1 MKVLVY
7 TVLLSIMVLVGCNDG
22 TTPGSYQSII
32 MVNGTE
38 YVLTQPENEN
48 VQYDRDKGIGKIERK
63 VPIEQIP
70 DTHLSSN
77 ELPKGTK
84 IYSTIQDSE
93 YIIAKR
99 PDMDK
104 ELLYTLQKNLKSAE

>member
-77 ELPKGTK
+77 ELPKVLKYIQLFKTVNILLQSGQIWTK
-84 IYSTIQDSE
+84 NCCIPCKKI
-93 YIIAKR
+93 
-99 PDMDK
+99 
-104 ELLYTLQKNLKSAE
+104 